1 MVEKKAVE
9 HKKPGRL
16 TFRAVNAALAAAG
29 AAEVLAKGDGY
40 FYFMEGD
47 AHCWPATMVYVTRLN
62 DLTVEQWIGEWR
74 SLRADWRWRA
84 DSTRARTTS
93 LGSPVGPSVR
103 SRLGGSRGTSTCRSM
118 RSSKG
123 PEMRAR

>member
-1 MVEKKAVE
+1 MFHGLDARQNGSNGSNINELGARKMVEKKAVE

-29 AAEVLAKGDGY
+29 AAEVLTKGDGY

-74 SLRADWRWRA
+74 SLRADW
-84 DSTRARTTS
+84 
-93 LGSPVGPSVR
+93 L
-103 SRLGGSRGTSTCRSM
+103 SRKS
-118 RSSKG
+118 
-123 PEMRAR
+123 

>member
-1 MVEKKAVE
+1 MLRRARRRGRCFTGGMPGKEEATSAISTSWEREKWSR
-9 HKKPGRL
+9 KKPGRL

-29 AAEVLAKGDGY
+29 AAEVLVKGDGY

-74 SLRADWRWRA
+74 SLRANW
-84 DSTRARTTS
+84 
-93 LGSPVGPSVR
+93 L
-103 SRLGGSRGTSTCRSM
+103 SRKS
-118 RSSKG
+118 
-123 PEMRAR
+123 